1 MSSKLFLLLLLTILL
16 QQSSQL
22 WLENCNITIHE
33 SKESGSRC
41 KSRLKRASSRTL
53 YYSNSIASFNIT
65 LSGDVEKKAG
75 PGLNSKCTE
84 CNKTVNKN
92 HKRLICSYVKTWY
105 MENAVNN
112 KTFSQCK
119 LVWHNIVHVV
129 TVFSMNFPSKI
140 QIYKNWIKVLNLMT
154 NRMPTQSYYN
164 PKSLSIAHL
173 NTHPMFLHIYYFDI
187 MTLSETWL
195 KNNKHMLEYVQVD
208 GYNSEFINRGGR
220 KSGGVGV

>member
-22 WLENCNITIHE
+22 SLENCNITIHE

-92 HKRLICSYVKTWY
+92 QKRLICSYVKTWY

-119 LVWHNIVHVV
+119 LVWHNIIH
-129 TVFSMNFPSKI
+129 FSMNFPSKNSNL
-140 QIYKNWIKVLNLMT
+140 QKLDKSIKLDD
-154 NRMPTQSYYN
+154 PTECQHKVIIT
-164 PKSLSIAHL
+164 PKVY
-173 NTHPMFLHIYYFDI
+173 P
-187 MTLSETWL
+187 
-195 KNNKHMLEYVQVD
+195 
-208 GYNSEFINRGGR
+208 
-220 KSGGVGV
+220 

>member
-16 QQSSQL
+16 QQSSHL
-22 WLENCNITIHE
+22 SLENCNITIHE
-33 SKESGSRC
+33 RKESGSRC
-41 KSRLKRASSRTL
+41 KSRLKRVSSRTL
-53 YYSNSIASFNIT
+53 YYSNSIASFNIA
-65 LSGDVEKKAG
+65 LSSGVEKKAG

-129 TVFSMNFPSKI
+129 TVFSMNYPSKI

-154 NRMPTQSYYN
+154 QQNANTKLLQPQKSFHSA
-164 PKSLSIAHL
+164 PKYTSNVSTYLLFWYHDFVWDL
-173 NTHPMFLHIYYFDI
+173 V
-187 MTLSETWL
+187 
-195 KNNKHMLEYVQVD
+195 KKQ
-208 GYNSEFINRGGR
+208 
-220 KSGGVGV
+220 